1 VNAFDRSNDPPTVL
15 TVALIVP
22 IGCAGVVI
30 LNDVAV
36 LLVTGIEVPSTTTLA
51 PLRLVPV
58 MVTIVPPQA
67 GPDVGLIDEMVGS
80 TEAT

>member
-1 VNAFDRSNDPPTVL
+1 MNAFDRTNDPPAVL
-15 TVALIVP
+15 TVALILP

-36 LLVTGIEVPSTTTLA
+36 LLVTGTEVPSTTTLA

-67 GPDVGLIDEMVGS
+67 GPDVGLIDEMVG
-80 TEAT
+80 TAEAT